1 MIVLNVNV
9 NGLSI
14 NKAEGDSPVSAY
26 PNAPNAPAVASQLM

>member
-26 PNAPNAPAVASQLM
+26 PNAPNTPTVASQLV